1 MSGSVG
7 IFRESVT
14 FCWVKTNAEIFTF
27 QRRNFRYFFFF
38 NIYMLKSKVP
48 DIHIAIRENGV
59 GGGGWNEGVRLTEE
73 L

>member
-1 MSGSVG
+1 
-7 IFRESVT
+7 
-14 FCWVKTNAEIFTF
+14 
-27 QRRNFRYFFFF
+27 
-38 NIYMLKSKVP
+38 MLKSKVP